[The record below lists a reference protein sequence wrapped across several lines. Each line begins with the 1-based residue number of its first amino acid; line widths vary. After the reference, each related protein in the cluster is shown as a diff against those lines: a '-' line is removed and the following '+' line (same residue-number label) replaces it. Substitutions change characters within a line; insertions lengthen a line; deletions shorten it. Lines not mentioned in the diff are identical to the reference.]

1 MIFFHAATGGFYSK
15 DVHGDRM
22 PIDARMYPLEEAEYL
37 ALLVAQSEGKQ
48 IVADAAG
55 RPFCIDPP
63 APAEEVLAH
72 RERIWR
78 DRQLTLTDGPIARH
92 RDELDLGKIT
102 TLNQAQLLELTLY
115 RASLRDWPASAAF
128 PDLGARPEPP
138 LWLEPLITPLNPAP
152 CGVFH

>member
-22 PIDARMYPLEEAEYL
+22 PIDTRM
-37 ALLVAQSEGKQ
+37 S
-48 IVADAAG
+48 
-55 RPFCIDPP
+55 FCIDPP

-138 LWLEPLITPLNPAP
+138 LWLEPLITP
-152 CGVFH
+152 

>member
-78 DRQLTLTDGPIARH
+78 DRQLTPLMAPSPVTGMSSTWAR
-92 RDELDLGKIT
+92 
-102 TLNQAQLLELTLY
+102 
-115 RASLRDWPASAAF
+115 LRP
-128 PDLGARPEPP
+128 
-138 LWLEPLITPLNPAP
+138 
-152 CGVFH
+152 

>member
-63 APAEEVLAH
+63 A
-72 RERIWR
+72 
-78 DRQLTLTDGPIARH
+78 RQKRSWPTVSASGAIA
-92 RDELDLGKIT
+92 
-102 TLNQAQLLELTLY
+102 
-115 RASLRDWPASAAF
+115 S
-128 PDLGARPEPP
+128 
-138 LWLEPLITPLNPAP
+138 
-152 CGVFH
+152 

>member
-1 MIFFHAATGGFYSK
+1 
-15 DVHGDRM
+15 M

-138 LWLEPLITPLNPAP
+138 LWLEPLITPEPRLVRGFRPMEIYL
-152 CGVFH
+152 